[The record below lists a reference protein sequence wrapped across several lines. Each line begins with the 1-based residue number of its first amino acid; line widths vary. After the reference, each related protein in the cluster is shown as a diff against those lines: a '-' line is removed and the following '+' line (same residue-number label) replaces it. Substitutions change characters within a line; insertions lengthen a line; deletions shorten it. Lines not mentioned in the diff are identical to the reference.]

1 MPGGGKAAGS
11 CGPDPSVCAACISA
25 PHLPPLH
32 PHPFIPCSF
41 SPSPHLGF
49 TPHSFTPLCVLCRT
63 LHHPA
68 PALRSCLLALFLLP
82 LASELGMIWD
92 LQMENGRL

>member
-11 CGPDPSVCAACISA
+11 CGPDPSVYAACISA

-41 SPSPHLGF
+41 IPSPHLGF
-49 TPHSFTPLCVLCRT
+49 TPHSFILLRVLSYS
-63 LHHPA
+63 PS
-68 PALRSCLLALFLLP
+68 PSPSFEELLACSFP
-82 LASELGMIWD
+82 TPFGK
-92 LQMENGRL
+92 